1 VKIQTEPLTPK
12 ERLTLEPTSSTP
24 KKKPYTRQQ
33 IMVMGGGDEG
43 MEVDVTTQQGDKSIK
58 MESDQFI
65 NDQSELDFEQIT
77 N

>member
-1 VKIQTEPLTPK
+1 
-12 ERLTLEPTSSTP
+12 
-24 KKKPYTRQQ
+24 
-33 IMVMGGGDEG
+33 MGGGDEG

-77 N
+77 NQGPLPIPKTFAPT